1 MTHGILQPS
10 DWLPFM
16 IQICSLIIS
25 PVFVSAAG
33 YVLFCKIIEK
43 SGRRL
48 FSIPSKLFWIGFI
61 IFDIISLSIQTVGG
75 VEVSSAQ
82 DFNDLSHG
90 SAVMRSGIIFQFS
103 NTVLFAV
110 LLLGATVSLKRR
122 NIPLS
127 SVARWPIIVTLCLST
142 LMILIRN
149 AYRILELG
157 GGWNGHLMRTEIY
170 LIGFDMV
177 PMAVAVGIFV
187 IFSPNFFLTPMA
199 KEVALSLHSLA

>member
-1 MTHGILQPS
+1 
-10 DWLPFM
+10 M

-25 PVFVSAAG
+25 PVFVSAAE

-43 SGRRL
+43 AGHRL
-48 FSIPSKLFWIGFI
+48 FHIPSSLFWIGFI

-75 VEVSSAQ
+75 VEVSNAQ
-82 DFNDLSHG
+82 DINDLNHG
-90 SAVMRSGIIFQFS
+90 SAVMRSGIIFQLS

-110 LLLGATVSLKRR
+110 LLLGAAVRLKQR
-122 NIPLS
+122 NTPLS
-127 SVARWPIIVTLCLST
+127 SVARWPIIVALCLST

-170 LIGFDMV
+170 LIGFDMA
-177 PMAVAVGIFV
+177 PMAVTVGIYLAC
-187 IFSPNFFLTPMA
+187 SPDFFLSPIN
-199 KEVALSLHSLA
+199 KEVALPLSRRRDLTQNWEN